1 MSAQEVA
8 YIGPREYCKD
18 VTYGTGEWVRGQT
31 KVVDG
36 VTALKLS
43 RHSDVYR
50 ILERSDGVVPDEAA
64 IAITKPV
71 EDEAIESQYTID
83 TLQRMDRDALCEFVQ
98 HNFQQKLDRRK
109 SVENLRIEAANL
121 VHQFGTAG

>member
-1 MSAQEVA
+1 MSAKEVA
-8 YIGPREYCKD
+8 YIGHREYSKD
-18 VTYGTGEWVRGQT
+18 VTYGTGEWVKGQT

-43 RHSDVYR
+43 RHPDVYR
-50 ILERSDGVVPDEAA
+50 ILEESDGN
-64 IAITKPV
+64 AITIAQPV
-71 EDEAIESQYTID
+71 EDEVVESQYTID
-83 TLQRMDRDALCEFVQ
+83 TLQRMDRDALFEFVQ

-109 SVENLRIEAANL
+109 SVETLRIEAANL

>member
-1 MSAQEVA
+1 MSAKEVA
-8 YIGPREYCKD
+8 YIGHREYSKD
-18 VTYGTGEWVRGQT
+18 VTYGTGEWVKGQT

-43 RHSDVYR
+43 RHPDVYR
-50 ILERSDGVVPDEAA
+50 IMEESDGSA
-64 IAITKPV
+64 IAITQHV
-71 EDEAIESQYTID
+71 EDEVTESQYTID
-83 TLQRMDRDALCEFVQ
+83 TLQRMDRDALFEFVQ

-109 SVENLRIEAANL
+109 SVETLRNEAANL

>member
-8 YIGPREYCKD
+8 YIGHREYSKD
-18 VTYGTGEWVRGQT
+18 VTYGTGEWVKGQT

-43 RHSDVYR
+43 RHLDVYR
-50 ILERSDGVVPDEAA
+50 ILERSDGVLSDAD
-64 IAITKPV
+64 AITPTKQV
-71 EDEAIESQYTID
+71 EDEVIESQYAID
-83 TLQRMDRDALCEFVQ
+83 TLQRMDRDALCEFVK
-98 HNFQQKLDRRK
+98 HNFQQKLDKRK
-109 SVENLRIEAANL
+109 SVETLRSEAVNL